1 MTEFEAKALYLQ
13 QQIVRLTQVQ
23 VEMQK
28 TIDRLATTIE
38 SLMAACEDEDE
49 DENT

>member
-13 QQIVRLTQVQ
+13 QQIVHLTQVQ
-23 VEMQK
+23 GEMQK

-38 SLMAACEDEDE
+38 NLMVACEEE